1 VSSLT
6 AHLFGNYDGTSFH
19 HQITTTALDSSENLD
34 WRWISDSG
42 EAVVVK
48 QQNGPWAFIRRDK
61 LPATL
66 LYKDGNYRTDSQGQG
81 N

>member
-1 VSSLT
+1 V
-6 AHLFGNYDGTSFH
+6 
-19 HQITTTALDSSENLD
+19 LD

-48 QQNGPWAFIRRDK
+48 LQNGPWAFIRRDK
-61 LPATL
+61 LPTTL
-66 LYKDGNYRTDSQGQG
+66 LYKDGNYRTDWQGQG